1 MEKFVTLEAVAACLP
16 EANVNTDDILPSVWV
31 LNPNTDLGEKLFA
44 NRRYD
49 GSGRENPDFVLNQL
63 PYRHARIFISG
74 PNFGCGSS
82 REAAVWAL
90 SRFGIRCLIAPS
102 YGDIFYE
109 NCLQNGVLPM
119 VLDASCVN
127 QLIEALA
134 LADGK
139 TLTVNLTECSVKAP
153 GLEPVTFAIAE
164 ERREALLR
172 GQDAVTQLLSL
183 QPEVDAFERRDVEER
198 PWIYRIGDESLT

>member
-1 MEKFVTLEAVAACLP
+1 MEKFVTLEAVAAYLP
-16 EANVNTDDILPSVWV
+16 EANVNTDDILPSIWV

-49 GSGRENPDFVLNQL
+49 GNGRENPDFVLNQV
-63 PYRHARIFISG
+63 PYRQARILISG

-109 NCLQNGVLPM
+109 NCLQNGVLPI
-119 VLDASCVN
+119 VLDASRAN
-127 QLIEALA
+127 QLVEALA
-134 LADGK
+134 LADRNA
-139 TLTVNLTECSVKAP
+139 LTVDLVDCSVKAP
-153 GLEPVTFAIAE
+153 HLEPIIFGIDEV
-164 ERREALLR
+164 RRQALLR

-183 QPEVDAFERRDVEER
+183 QPDVDAFENRDLEER
-198 PWIYRIGDESLT
+198 PWIYGSAMSR